1 MVRKRLIGVVTAL
14 DNFAVQSFGYDRYL
28 PLGDVLHLVENLD
41 RWGIDE
47 ILVQSINRT
56 KNNLG
61 PDFDLL
67 EQLGRVRLRTPLIYS
82 GGIRGADDAVQVIS
96 KGADRIACDALF
108 RNRPDEIVNISKK
121 LGRQCVI
128 GCLPVRNVDSNLIA
142 FDYLQKKETSLS
154 ETTLSLIN
162 DQIISE
168 LLLIDYLND
177 GIPGSFN
184 NNLIQDLDKFAV
196 NIILFGGIGD
206 ESHIEKLVAHEKVC
220 AIAVGNYLNYKE
232 DSVHLI
238 KKQLSRNIF
247 RQG

>member
-14 DNFAVQSFGYDRYL
+14 DNFAVQSFGYERYL
-28 PLGDVLHLVENLD
+28 PLGDILHLVENLD

-56 KNNLG
+56 KDNLG
-61 PDFDLL
+61 PDFELL
-67 EQLGRVRLRTPLIYS
+67 EQLGKIRLTTPLIYS
-82 GGIRGADDAVQVIS
+82 GGIRDADDAVQVIS

-108 RNRPDEIVNISKK
+108 RNQPEEIINISNK

-128 GCLPVRNVDSNLIA
+128 GSLPVRNVDSKLIA
-142 FDYLQKKETSLS
+142 FDYLNKIETNLS
-154 ETTLSLIN
+154 DQTLSLIN
-162 DQIISE
+162 NRIISE
-168 LLLIDYLND
+168 LIIIDYMNE
-177 GIPGSFN
+177 GIPGSFDN
-184 NNLIQDLDKFAV
+184 KLIKNIHKFGV

-206 ESHIEKLVAHEKVC
+206 GSHIEKLVMHEKVS

-238 KKQLSRNIF
+238 KKQLSRKF